1 MLYFKELS
9 ADLTEEELLELLVK
23 NKTTYNLLEQEIT
36 KLKNTEL
43 SFSKVLKQEETNS
56 IIQEKEEKPEEN
68 SFEDAVDYYLSNL
81 KNLEPSISDAG
92 IISLLPSKN
101 NHNFQKLLLR
111 LKLEYIKN
119 IREIKEILEVE
130 MSGLTAEDLDY
141 FKKELLQEE
150 RKLNCINKL
159 LKPNTKEQKEKV
171 EENKLIFVPTLGG
184 NVRAIED
191 LKNIP
196 REYYAG
202 FYGLFCSIKDS
213 SFKNVKRIP
222 KLNSTVGGFSE
233 VKDTAIRVIF
243 DRIDTTTYAII
254 TAFVKKTQNNKG
266 YRNQL
271 EQRVSDY
278 CNIKPILIASL
289 NDGNFLK
296 SQEESEQELWDL
308 LTENT
313 KKKNGGH
320 QKCKKN

>member
-1 MLYFKELS
+1 MLYFKEIS
-9 ADLTEEELLELLVK
+9 ADLTEEELLEILIK
-23 NKTTYNLLEQEIT
+23 NKMTYSMLEQEIN
-36 KLKNTEL
+36 KLKNAEL
-43 SFSKVLKQEETNS
+43 SLPKVLDQEETKPM
-56 IIQEKEEKPEEN
+56 IPEKEKLHEVN

-81 KNLEPSISDAG
+81 KNIEPSTSEAEIN
-92 IISLLPSKN
+92 SLLPSKN
-101 NHNFQKLLLR
+101 NHNYRNLLLR

-119 IREIKEILEVE
+119 IREIKEILEE
-130 MSGLTAEDLDY
+130 EIKGLTVEDLDY

-150 RKLNCINKL
+150 KKLNCINNL
-159 LKPNTKEQKEKV
+159 LKPNTKESKENQA
-171 EENKLIFVPTLGG
+171 ENKLIFVPTSGG
-184 NVRAIED
+184 NIRAIED

-222 KLNSTVGGFSE
+222 KLNATVGGFSE

-254 TAFVKKTQNNKG
+254 TAFIKKTQNNKG

-289 NDGNFLK
+289 NDESFLK
-296 SQEESEQELWDL
+296 YQAEREQELWDL
-308 LTENT
+308 LTENM
-313 KKKNGGH
+313 KKKNGGQ